1 MSDIV
6 EKVKEERTL
15 LEKITSY
22 IPGYHGYKEKELRRE
37 SDKMIRESVV
47 RMLKEAKTPLNE
59 AVREVSDSGNVSSFK
74 YANRALAVLDRV
86 TSKIEHADYGYSGFF
101 DAVKVK
107 EDKLDKLIEFD
118 LSLLDAAKTIKD
130 SSYKVSSQA
139 DMSKSFDEFRKKL
152 LELESTLYNRESII
166 FEVSK

>member
-1 MSDIV
+1 MTDIV
-6 EKVKEERTL
+6 EKVKEERSFF
-15 LEKITSY
+15 EKVASY

-37 SDKMIRESVV
+37 SDKMIRENIV
-47 RMLKEAKTPLNE
+47 RMLKEAKTALNE
-59 AVREVSDSGNVSSFK
+59 SIREVSDSGNVNAFQ

-118 LSLLDAAKTIKD
+118 LNLLDTAKAIKD
-130 SSYKVSSQA
+130 YSQA
-139 DMSKSFDEFRKKL
+139 VSGQPDMSKSFDEFRKKV
-152 LELESTLYNRESII
+152 LELESTLNNRESVI